1 MFSNVVYR
9 RNANTAW
16 RTIVG
21 ETIVVHLDAKEFFG
35 LNETAADVWQ
45 ALDGIVDLDDL
56 SASFGFSPVEVAAF
70 CAELRELGLAE
81 VVEADDAGAG
91 GGAAHQHQG
100 TYGDEQTTGTAVHG
114 ISYENWRRIARHSS
128 TLGDAMRRPA
138 PRGWG
143 IALDNAGSLGD
154 TPPLNT

>member
-45 ALDGIVDLDDL
+45 ALDGTVDLDDL

-81 VVEADDAGAG
+81 VVEKDGAQSEASSG
-91 GGAAHQHQG
+91 PEKPPS
-100 TYGDEQTTGTAVHG
+100 GDQQTEAVDPPR
-114 ISYENWRRIARHSS
+114 IVWREEIRQVAQSCAFTPGLNPLCNQIPSS
-128 TLGDAMRRPA
+128 
-138 PRGWG
+138 
-143 IALDNAGSLGD
+143 
-154 TPPLNT
+154 